1 MFPLVTA
8 GSPKCV
14 ALRSNH
20 DNTYLCSVHDES
32 QGGSIVELSSGG
44 DGGVNNP
51 RCRFYL
57 EASEEHDGHLHV
69 RCCHNNKYWVSQQ
82 RVHGDGDGDGD
93 ARWVIGTANE
103 PEADLSK
110 PSCTLFKPTPAS
122 EEDGSVRFL
131 HSQMGKYVGVLSSG
145 DVAHLHILASDQED
159 DKSLLVGS
167 GFTVV
172 DLSQHKQLPA
182 HVSFKGDNG
191 KYLGVWSNGYHNYVC
206 VSKDDITDPRAS
218 HTLTN
223 NDDGSIRLQ
232 SDFQSK
238 FWRRSPDW
246 IWADSHDTTN
256 NNRDTL
262 FEAVIIGDDF
272 VALRNLGNGS
282 FCQRLTADGKIDCLN
297 ASADSM
303 VGRARFHLEEPVIS
317 REIYDIEF
325 HLDEAKVQLKK
336 LEDVKTAHL
345 INDIPTPGTQDV
357 EFKLQETR
365 ESTWS
370 SSVSL
375 KVAIKS
381 TIDSGIPLI
390 VKGEIQISAEFQGG
404 YSWGETITK
413 TRETTMKYQVI
424 VPPMSKVL
432 VTAIQSQGICDVP
445 YSYKQKDVLL
455 NGQEITHHFTDG
467 IYRGVSVSDTTITV
481 EPMP

>member
-1 MFPLVTA
+1 MFPLVS

-20 DNTYLCSVHDES
+20 GNSYLRSVHDES

-82 RVHGDGDGDGD
+82 RVHGDGGA

-103 PEADLSK
+103 PEEDLSK

-145 DVAHLHILASDQED
+145 DIAHLHIAYDQED
-159 DKSLLVGS
+159 KSLVG

-172 DLSQHKQLPA
+172 DLSQHKQWPA
-182 HVSFKGDNG
+182 HVSFKGDNA

-262 FEAVIIGDDF
+262 FEVVTGDDF

-325 HLDEAKVQLKK
+325 HLDEAKVRLKN
-336 LEDVKTAHL
+336 LEAVTTDHL
-345 INDIPTPGTQDV
+345 INDLSTPGTRDIGFV
-357 EFKLQETR
+357 LTETR

-381 TIDSGIPLI
+381 TLDSGIPLL
-390 VKGEIQISAEFQGG
+390 VKGEIEISAEFKGG

-413 TRETTMKYQVI
+413 TRETTMNYQVI
-424 VPPMSKVL
+424 VLPMSKVL
-432 VTAIQSQGICDVP
+432 VTAIQSQGVCDVP

-455 NGQEITHHFTDG
+455 NGQEVTHHFTDG

-481 EPMP
+481 EPML